1 MTETRVHPRGG
12 RMRMPRS
19 RGATSGFLLILLG
32 AWGALAPFI
41 GPLFNFAYSPDQA
54 WAWTTGRGWLEV
66 LPGAVTVLGGLLL
79 LVSRNRATAS
89 LGGWLA
95 VAGGV
100 WFIIGHAV
108 AGPLNLG
115 DAGSPVAA
123 TEAKR
128 IALELMFFYGLGAL
142 IVFLGAA
149 ALGRI
154 SVRSVRDVEWADR
167 PVTAHTAADEH
178 APVAT
183 AEPTPV
189 AGHTGPIAG
198 HTAPVADHHTG
209 PVAGQPAM
217 AEQRTEVIGPTA
229 EAAQPRRRGLLDRFR
244 SRGHRGGRL
253 AHR

>member
-54 WAWTTGRGWLEV
+54 WMWTTGRGWLEV

-79 LVSRNRATAS
+79 LMSRNRATAS

-100 WFIIGHAV
+100 WFIIGRAV

-128 IALELMFFYGLGAL
+128 IALELLFFYGLGAL

-167 PVTAHTAADEH
+167 PVTAHTTADEH
-178 APVAT
+178 APVAA

-189 AGHTGPIAG
+189 AGHTGPVTGPVAG
-198 HTAPVADHHTG
+198 HTD

-229 EAAQPRRRGLLDRFR
+229 EAAQPRRRNWRDMFR
-244 SRGHRGGRL
+244 SRGDRGGRL

>member
-1 MTETRVHPRGG
+1 MTDTRVHPRGG

-54 WAWTTGRGWLEV
+54 WTWTTGRGWLEV
-66 LPGAVTVLGGLLL
+66 LPGVVTVLGGLLL
-79 LVSRNRATAS
+79 LMSRNRATAS

-100 WFIIGHAV
+100 WFIIGRAMS
-108 AGPLNLG
+108 GPLGMG
-115 DAGSPVAA
+115 DSGMPVAA
-123 TEAKR
+123 TEGKR
-128 IALELMFFYGLGAL
+128 IALELTYFYGLGAL

-167 PVTAHTAADEH
+167 PATAHTVTDEPAPATP
-178 APVAT
+178 APVAA
-183 AEPTPV
+183 AEPAP
-189 AGHTGPIAG
+189 APGHTP
-198 HTAPVADHHTG
+198 HT
-209 PVAGQPAM
+209 AGQPAM

-229 EAAQPRRRGLLDRFR
+229 EAAKPRRRGLLDRFR

>member
-1 MTETRVHPRGG
+1 MTETRVPPRGG

-19 RGATSGFLLILLG
+19 RGAASGFLLILLG

-41 GPLFNFAYSPDQA
+41 GPLFDFAYSPDQA
-54 WAWTTGRGWLEV
+54 WMWTTGRGWLQV
-66 LPGAVTVLGGLLL
+66 LPGVVTVLGGLFLL
-79 LVSRNRATAS
+79 MSRNRATAMF
-89 LGGWLA
+89 GGWLA

-100 WFIIGHAV
+100 WFIIGRAL
-108 AGPLNLG
+108 AGPLGMG
-115 DAGSPVAA
+115 DAGVPVAA

-128 IALELMFFYGLGAL
+128 VALELAFFYGLGAL

-167 PVTAHTAADEH
+167 PVAAEAVDERPAPAAVAEPAPATTGSTAAVSE
-178 APVAT
+178 
-183 AEPTPV
+183 
-189 AGHTGPIAG
+189 
-198 HTAPVADHHTG
+198 
-209 PVAGQPAM
+209 PAM
-217 AEQRTEVIGPTA
+217 AEERTEVIGPT
-229 EAAQPRRRGLLDRFR
+229 ESAQPHRRSLLDRFR

>member
-54 WAWTTGRGWLEV
+54 WTWTTGRGWLEV

-79 LVSRNRATAS
+79 LMSRNRATAS

-95 VAGGV
+95 VAGGA
-100 WFIIGHAV
+100 WFIIGRV
-108 AGPLNLG
+108 MAGPLGLG

-128 IALELMFFYGLGAL
+128 VALELMFFYGLGAL
-142 IVFLGAA
+142 IVFLSAA

-167 PVTAHTAADEH
+167 PLAAHTAADEP
-178 APVAT
+178 ARVDT

-189 AGHTGPIAG
+189 AGHDTGPVAG
-198 HTAPVADHHTG
+198 HTNPDAGHTG
-209 PVAGQPAM
+209 SVAGQPAM

-244 SRGHRGGRL
+244 SRGKRGGSL

>member
-1 MTETRVHPRGG
+1 MTDTRVHPRGG
-12 RMRMPRS
+12 RLRMPRS

-54 WAWTTGRGWLEV
+54 WTWTTGRGWLEV
-66 LPGAVTVLGGLLL
+66 LPGVVTVVGGLLL
-79 LVSRNRATAS
+79 LMSRNRATAS

-100 WFIIGHAV
+100 WFIIGRAM
-108 AGPLNLG
+108 AGPLGMG
-115 DAGSPVAA
+115 DAGVPVAA
-123 TEAKR
+123 AEGKR
-128 IALELMFFYGLGAL
+128 IALELTYFYGLGAL

-167 PVTAHTAADEH
+167 PVAANTVADER
-178 APVAT
+178 APVTSAPAAT
-183 AEPTPV
+183 ASPTPV
-189 AGHTGPIAG
+189 TGT
-198 HTAPVADHHTG
+198 TAPAAD
-209 PVAGQPAM
+209 QPAM

-229 EAAQPRRRGLLDRFR
+229 EAAKPRRRGLLDRFR
-244 SRGHRGGRL
+244 SRGHRGGKL

>member
-1 MTETRVHPRGG
+1 MTDTRVHPRGG
-12 RMRMPRS
+12 RLRMPRS

-54 WAWTTGRGWLEV
+54 WTWTTGRGWLQV
-66 LPGAVTVLGGLLL
+66 LPGVVTVLGGLLL
-79 LVSRNRATAS
+79 LMSRNRATAS

-100 WFIIGHAV
+100 WFIIGRAM
-108 AGPLNLG
+108 AGPLGMG
-115 DAGSPVAA
+115 DAGVPVAA
-123 TEAKR
+123 TEGKR
-128 IALELMFFYGLGAL
+128 IALELTYFYGLGAL

-167 PVTAHTAADEH
+167 PVAAHTVADEH
-178 APVAT
+178 APAT
-183 AEPTPV
+183 GAPV
-189 AGHTGPIAG
+189 TAADP
-198 HTAPVADHHTG
+198 APVADHTPHT
-209 PVAGQPAM
+209 AGQPAM

-229 EAAQPRRRGLLDRFR
+229 EAAQQPRRRGLLDRFR
-244 SRGHRGGRL
+244 SRGHRGGKL

>member
-1 MTETRVHPRGG
+1 MNDTRVHPRGG
-12 RMRMPRS
+12 RLRMPRS

-54 WAWTTGRGWLEV
+54 WTWTTGRGWLEV
-66 LPGAVTVLGGLLL
+66 LPGVVTVVGGLLL
-79 LVSRNRATAS
+79 LMSRNRATAS

-100 WFIIGHAV
+100 WFIIGRAM
-108 AGPLNLG
+108 AGPLGMG
-115 DAGSPVAA
+115 DAGVPVAA
-123 TEAKR
+123 TEGKR
-128 IALELMFFYGLGAL
+128 IALELTYFYGLGAL

-167 PVTAHTAADEH
+167 PVAANTAADER
-178 APVAT
+178 APVTSAPAAT
-183 AEPTPV
+183 TAPTPV
-189 AGHTGPIAG
+189 TGT
-198 HTAPVADHHTG
+198 TAPAAD
-209 PVAGQPAM
+209 QPAM
-217 AEQRTEVIGPTA
+217 AEQRTEVIGPAA
-229 EAAQPRRRGLLDRFR
+229 EAAKPRRRGLLDRFR
-244 SRGHRGGRL
+244 SRGHRGGKL

>member
-1 MTETRVHPRGG
+1 MTDTRVHPRGG

-32 AWGALAPFI
+32 LWGALAPFI
-41 GPLFNFAYSPDQA
+41 GPLFDFAYSPDQA
-54 WAWTTGRGWLEV
+54 WTWTMGRGWLEV

-79 LVSRNRATAS
+79 LMSRNRATAS

-100 WFIIGHAV
+100 WFIIGRAL
-108 AGPLNLG
+108 AGPLGIG
-115 DAGSPVAA
+115 DAGVPVAA

-128 IALELMFFYGLGAL
+128 VALELMFFYGLGAL

-167 PVTAHTAADEH
+167 PLTAGTVADEP
-178 APVAT
+178 APVAA
-183 AEPTPV
+183 AEPAPV
-189 AGHTGPIAG
+189 TGG
-198 HTAPVADHHTG
+198 HTAPAV
-209 PVAGQPAM
+209 GQPAM

-229 EAAQPRRRGLLDRFR
+229 EAAQPRRRSWRDMFR
-244 SRGHRGGRL
+244 PGGHRGGRL